1 MSALIFP
8 TSPTIGDRWP
18 LNPGTAGVT
27 QYVWSG
33 TSWDIVPSSV
43 SIGPTNQL
51 AFNNY
56 VWPLTDGASGD
67 ALVTD
72 GAGSLSWSAST
83 GGIAWTAKGELV
95 AATGPGA
102 DAFVSVGANTSFLV
116 ANSATATGL
125 AYTDSLTSAVLLPS
139 GNGSSQRP
147 TLPILGQV
155 RYNNTANEFEGY
167 SGSPA
172 AWQTLGGQP
181 TGGGS
186 DKIFFTNSQVVTTNY
201 TLPAGKNAMS
211 SGPVTINSGVTVTI
225 PAGASWAVV

>member
-8 TSPTIGDRWP
+8 TSPTIGDRYP

-43 SIGPTNQL
+43 SIGPTNQT

-56 VWPLTDGASGD
+56 LWPLTDGTSGD

-72 GAGSLSWSAST
+72 GAGVLSWAPST
-83 GGIAWTAKGELV
+83 GGIAWTAKGELI

-102 DAFVSVGANTSFLV
+102 DAFLSVGPNTSFLV

-147 TLPILGQV
+147 TSPILGQV

-172 AWQTLGGQP
+172 AWQPLGGQP

-211 SGPVTINSGVTVTI
+211 AGPVSIGAGVTVTI
-225 PAGASWAVV
+225 PAGAAWTVV

>member
-8 TSPTIGDRWP
+8 TSPTVGQRYPI
-18 LNPGTAGVT
+18 NPGTGGVT

-33 TSWDIVPSSV
+33 TSWDVVPSSV

-56 VWPLTDGASGD
+56 VWPLVDGTSGD
-67 ALVTD
+67 SLVTD
-72 GAGSLSWSAST
+72 GAGSLSWSPAA
-83 GGIAWTAKGELV
+83 GIPWTAKGELI
-95 AATGPGA
+95 AATAPGA
-102 DAFVSVGANTSFLV
+102 DAFLSVGQNTSFLV
-116 ANSATATGL
+116 ADSSTATGL
-125 AYTDSLTSAVLLPS
+125 NYTNSLTSAVLLPS
-139 GNGSSQRP
+139 GNDSSQRP
-147 TLPILGQV
+147 TSPILGQV

-172 AWQTLGGQP
+172 IWQPLGGQP

-211 SGPVTINSGVTVTI
+211 AGSVTINSGVTVTI
-225 PAGASWAVV
+225 PAGAAWTVV